1 MSLRWPNKDKDET
14 LDFSI
19 DWSRFLSGSEILSSV
34 AWKIKDADG
43 EKVDFDPSTTV
54 NGLTLQTQSNT
65 TTVATVYLQDGT
77 DNTQYTLYCNI
88 TTSTGR
94 VAERPVKI
102 RIREYN

>member
-1 MSLRWPNKDKDET
+1 MSLRWPNKDKDEV

-19 DWSRFLSGSEILSSV
+19 DWTRYLETSETLSSV
-34 AWKIKDADG
+34 VWKIKNSSD
-43 EKVDFDPSTTV
+43 EKVDFDPSETV

-65 TTVATVYLQDGT
+65 TTTATVYLADGT